1 MAVEDKVGDMLLQ
14 KVSNLPG
21 FKVNRNTFLMD
32 VLNKKGYNKDDINDL
47 HPFSWTD
54 IIKLLLGMSS
64 VFYRAHSF

>member
-32 VLNKKGYNKDDINDL
+32 VLNKKGFNKDDINKAL
-47 HPFSWTD
+47 
-54 IIKLLLGMSS
+54 
-64 VFYRAHSF
+64 